1 MENLVGKIL
10 NVFCLIVSFVGLLW
24 PFHDIEIKTRI
35 IIILCSILFA
45 LIYHIH
51 VLYKRN
57 ERLKLEFT
65 KITKNRKA
73 LSIQFSE
80 KQQTIREYEN
90 AVISVRNLLSMAILT
105 KKEQKFDALAESIMF
120 HFNNIN
126 KE

>member
-10 NVFCLIVSFVGLLW
+10 NVFCLIVSFAGLLW